1 MNNQHS
7 SHAREVRAH
16 KPKNE
21 LHRLARNRDTLKA
34 IDAVRVLLR
43 HDCRGGRGHQAGL
56 LRQNRTVAAVTTIL
70 EKYKSALSRIFRRH
84 TEIRRALERKFG
96 RPETLDFAYQL
107 TAVS

>member
-34 IDAVRVLLR
+34 IDAVRV
-43 HDCRGGRGHQAGL
+43 CCGMI
-56 LRQNRTVAAVTTIL
+56 VAAAEAIKQVCSDKIEQSL
-70 EKYKSALSRIFRRH
+70 RLRPFWEKYKSALSRIFRRH